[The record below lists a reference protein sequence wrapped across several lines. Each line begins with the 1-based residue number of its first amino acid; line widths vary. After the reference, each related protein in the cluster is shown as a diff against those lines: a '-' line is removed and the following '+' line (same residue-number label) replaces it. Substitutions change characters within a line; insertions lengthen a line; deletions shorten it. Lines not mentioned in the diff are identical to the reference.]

1 MPSIACA
8 GSTTTC
14 LAVGQYWVYNNTTYA
29 DDYYGAAVVI
39 DDGVPGTAT
48 TLAGTFIP
56 SGVACSSS
64 TACVMAGSDANGGAL
79 LPVTVAADGTAT
91 FDTVQDVANT
101 TSLTGVA
108 CPASAN
114 ACVAVGEGASS
125 AVAVDLP
132 GGAAGTAGTA
142 EDLPLNTYGVMAVAC
157 SSASQCLAAQTSG
170 TYQGDEVVP
179 VSLSGGNPGT
189 PQTVSNLDYI
199 DGVSCVSGAGAAI
212 CEIVGQTSATD
223 PFGNGAAV
231 EFTGVTGTSAG
242 TEQTIE
248 QTPPSPYDDS
258 GQLDGVSCLSTSYCV
273 GVGGFGGAS
282 GGSAVAF
289 QPNAAIGDGTSDPNV
304 SELTAVECQSASS
317 CLEAG
322 DGYIDDLPLTAATG
336 TLSGTVT
343 VAPQDAGAPPS
354 AVSGAPVEAC
364 ATDGSLCVAG
374 ASGTDSSGAY
384 SLAVPVGYSYV
395 VTALSPAGA
404 NDTQASSSPTASV
417 TSSGVSGID
426 VELTRPPAL
435 LGGVTVTSPDF
446 GTESASTVNPT
457 VNWQQPFDVHI
468 AASAFPSG
476 QVTTVETLVITGT
489 NGFTGQPQSETV
501 YAGGETTTAS
511 GESAANGLVV
521 GTGGVD
527 IAVPA
532 LSPIH
537 GPVSIAVNSF
547 SVSSSPTGVALAG
560 SGQLKFT
567 QGALSGQ
574 AMIVA
579 TDFGVDHTVGTPTI
593 SGADASTFAL
603 SAPMTCAPQPTIVQA
618 SGADA
623 DQSCSLGVTWTPP
636 AAPAEGT
643 YQATMNVPV
652 TNSAGQPATLQVQ
665 LLGCDDRVSTGACQ
679 GQTLGSLYIDPSGT
693 VETTTT
699 DGVTV
704 PLDGATV
711 TMSQL
716 GSGGTYT
723 AVPNGSD
730 VMSPANRTN
739 PQITGEDGGFGWD
752 TLAGTYEI
760 TASDSECSTSV
771 TSTPETVPPP
781 ATNIDLILDCS
792 GITQSASSTTLG
804 FDPTTVAPGQAVEL
818 TATVSGNSPTGT
830 VAFASGGTTLAT
842 VPVDASTGEASYMT
856 SALPPGQDTV
866 TATYSGD
873 ASNATSSGQEKLTV
887 ESAPSVATVTAF
899 SAAPSISTSGA
910 SVSYS
915 ATVTPVSGSADPT
928 GTVSFTATLGAN
940 STPLCTTTI
949 QGTTAS
955 CSSASAPVGADT
967 ITATYGGDTNF
978 SASSGT
984 TAETVSTAP
993 TISGTTIT
1001 GTPSVGQT
1009 LSAVAATVTGSPTP
1023 TPTYQWSSD
1032 SGPITGATGS
1042 TYVVSAGDVGHTLTV
1057 TITETNT
1064 AGSASVTSAATAT
1077 VTGAPQTDSINF
1089 SSTAPSNATVG
1100 GATYT
1105 AAASASSG
1113 LPVALT
1119 IDASAMGVCSIT
1131 SGGVVSFTG
1140 VGTCVINANQ
1150 AGDSNYTAAPQ
1161 VQQSV
1166 VVAQASQSINFSST
1180 APSNATVGGATYVAA
1195 ASASSGLPVALTID
1209 ASATGVCSITSGGV
1223 VSFTGVG
1230 TCVIDADQSGG
1241 SNYTSA
1247 PQVQQSVV
1255 VAKVSQSISFSST
1268 PPTETYGTTTPY
1280 TPAATGGASGNPV
1293 TFSID
1298 ATSSAGTCA
1307 INATT
1312 GLVSFT
1318 NAGTCVID
1326 ADQSGGSNYTAATQV
1341 QQRVVVAQVSQSI
1354 SFSSTAPAGAT
1365 VGGAT
1370 YSPVASATSGLTV
1383 ALTVDSS
1390 SSSVCAIA
1398 SGVVSFTGVGSC
1410 TLDANQ
1416 AADSNYTAATQVQQ
1430 SFSVG
1435 QGSQAITFNA
1445 EGGSA
1450 VNSMSGPQGST
1461 ITLPGAPTLA
1471 GSTFDGWFT
1480 AASGGTALTSPYT
1493 LSSSRTLFAQ
1503 WTLNSTVT
1511 ITFNAEGGSAVNSMS
1526 GPQGST
1532 ITLPGAPTLAG
1543 STFDGWFAAATAGT
1557 ALTSPYTL
1565 SSSRTVF
1572 AQWTLNGVGG
1582 GGGAPTTSTVSIS
1595 NIPSAAIY
1603 GGQFSPSFKTSGN
1616 GTVFSVASSTSSVCT
1631 VSGTTV
1637 NFVGVG
1643 ECTLM
1648 ASVAATVTHT
1658 AATGSSQ
1665 SFEVSPAT
1673 ATVSITNLPVSAV
1686 KGTQFSPSFKT
1697 SGNGTVFSVTSST
1710 SSVCTVSGTTVNFV
1724 GAGTCSLTVTVGATA
1739 DYLAASNT
1747 STISVKSIPKKL
1759 DTGTIVALS
1768 RTAISYR
1775 AQNSVAVVVHVTSQA
1790 SGHRLS
1796 GKVRIM
1802 VGNRLLCVA
1811 TINSHG
1817 VAECTL
1823 AARTLGRG
1831 TYSVEATYEDN
1842 SFYNQSTSAAVKLR
1856 VN

>member
-1 MPSIACA
+1 VGIARVLAVLAVIVATCAVAGVAGAAEPAPNDSPAATSTSVSGISYMPSIACA

-14 LAVGQYWVYNNTTYA
+14 LAVGQYEVANDTTDGGVVY
-29 DDYYGAAVVI
+29 DYYGAAVVI

-64 TACVMAGSDANGGAL
+64 TACVMAGTDANGGAL
-79 LPVTVAADGTAT
+79 LPVTVADGAAT

-101 TSLTGVA
+101 TVLTGVA

-114 ACVAVGEGASS
+114 ACVAVGEGPSS

-142 EDLPLNTYGVMAVAC
+142 EDLPLNTSTPGASTSGVMKVAC
-157 SSASQCLAAQTSG
+157 SSASQCLAATSG
-170 TYQGDEVVP
+170 AYGGDAVVP
-179 VSLSGGNPGT
+179 VSLSGGSPGT
-189 PQTVSNLDYI
+189 PQTVSNLDFI
-199 DGVSCVSGAGAAI
+199 DGVSCVSGAGTAI
-212 CEIVGQTSATD
+212 CEIVGGTSATD
-223 PFGNGAAV
+223 PFGTGAAV
-231 EFTGVTGTSAG
+231 EFTGVTGTTAG

-248 QTPPSPYDDS
+248 QTPPWEDDG

-273 GVGGFGGAS
+273 GVGSGFGAGN
-282 GGSAVAF
+282 GVAVAF
-289 QPNAAIGDGTSDPNV
+289 QPNAAIGGGTSDPNV
-304 SELTAVECQSASS
+304 GYLTAVECQSASS

-322 DGYIDDLPLTAATG
+322 WNGSYEVDGYIDDLPLTAATG

-343 VAPQDAGAPPS
+343 VVPQDAGAPPS
-354 AVSGAPVEAC
+354 AASGAPVEAC
-364 ATDGSLCVAG
+364 ATDGSLCVAV
-374 ASGTDSSGAY
+374 AFGTDSSGAY

-426 VELTRPPAL
+426 VELTGPPAL
-435 LGGVTVTSPDF
+435 VSGVTVTSPEF
-446 GTESASTVNPT
+446 GTESASTATPT

-468 AASAFPSG
+468 PASAFPSG

-537 GPVSIAVNSF
+537 GPVNMAVSSF

-560 SGQLKFT
+560 SGPLKFT

-574 AMIVA
+574 ATIVA

-623 DQSCSLGVTWTPP
+623 NQSCSLGVTWTPP
-636 AAPAEGT
+636 AAATAEGT

-652 TNSAGQPATLQVQ
+652 TNSAGQLATLQVQ

-679 GQTLGSLYIDPSGT
+679 GQTLGTTTLGSLYIDPSGT
-693 VETTTT
+693 VETTI

-792 GITQSASSTTLG
+792 GITQLASSTTLG

-818 TATVSGNSPTGT
+818 TATVSGSSPTGT
-830 VAFASGGTTLAT
+830 VAFVSGGTTLAT

-873 ASNATSSGQEKLTV
+873 ASNATSSEQEKLTV
-887 ESAPSVATVTAF
+887 ESAPSVATLTAV

-928 GTVSFTATLGAN
+928 GTVTFTATLGAN

-967 ITATYGGDTNF
+967 ITVTYGGDTNF

-984 TAETVSTAP
+984 TAELVASQQATQ
-993 TISGTTIT
+993 TIT
-1001 GTPSVGQT
+1001 FT
-1009 LSAVAATVTGSPTP
+1009 SAPPNSAAV
-1023 TPTYQWSSD
+1023 
-1032 SGPITGATGS
+1032 GS
-1042 TYVVSAGDVGHTLTV
+1042 TYALTATGGTSANPVTFSADPASAGICTV
-1057 TITETNT
+1057 T
-1064 AGSASVTSAATAT
+1064 TAT
-1077 VTGAPQTDSINF
+1077 VNFIGAGTCLIDANQAGDANDLAAPQVQQSVVVTQGSQSISF

-1100 GATYT
+1100 GATYA

-1119 IDASAMGVCSIT
+1119 IDASASGVCSIA
-1131 SGGVVSFTG
+1131 SGGEVSFTG
-1140 VGTCVINANQ
+1140 I
-1150 AGDSNYTAAPQ
+1150 
-1161 VQQSV
+1161 
-1166 VVAQASQSINFSST
+1166 
-1180 APSNATVGGATYVAA
+1180 
-1195 ASASSGLPVALTID
+1195 
-1209 ASATGVCSITSGGV
+1209 
-1223 VSFTGVG
+1223 G
-1230 TCVIDADQSGG
+1230 TCVIDA
-1241 SNYTSA
+1241 N
-1247 PQVQQSVV
+1247 
-1255 VAKVSQSISFSST
+1255 
-1268 PPTETYGTTTPY
+1268 
-1280 TPAATGGASGNPV
+1280 
-1293 TFSID
+1293 
-1298 ATSSAGTCA
+1298 
-1307 INATT
+1307 
-1312 GLVSFT
+1312 
-1318 NAGTCVID
+1318 
-1326 ADQSGGSNYTAATQV
+1326 
-1341 QQRVVVAQVSQSI
+1341 R
-1354 SFSSTAPAGAT
+1354 
-1365 VGGAT
+1365 
-1370 YSPVASATSGLTV
+1370 
-1383 ALTVDSS
+1383 
-1390 SSSVCAIA
+1390 
-1398 SGVVSFTGVGSC
+1398 
-1410 TLDANQ
+1410 
-1416 AADSNYTAATQVQQ
+1416 AADSNYTAATQVLQ

-1435 QGSQAITFNA
+1435 QGIQTITFDA

-1450 VNSMSGPQGST
+1450 VSSMSGPH
-1461 ITLPGAPTLA
+1461 
-1471 GSTFDGWFT
+1471 
-1480 AASGGTALTSPYT
+1480 
-1493 LSSSRTLFAQ
+1493 
-1503 WTLNSTVT
+1503 
-1511 ITFNAEGGSAVNSMS
+1511 
-1526 GPQGST
+1526 GST

-1543 STFDGWFAAATAGT
+1543 STFDGWFAATSGGT

-1565 SSSRTVF
+1565 TSSLTLY
-1572 AQWTLNGVGG
+1572 AQWTANSGG
-1582 GGGAPTTSTVSIS
+1582 GGGPTTPTVSIS

-1603 GGQFSPSFKTSGN
+1603 GGQFTPSFTTSGN
-1616 GTVFSVASSTSSVCT
+1616 GTVFSVTSSTASVCT

-1643 ECTLM
+1643 KCTLT
-1648 ASVAATVTHT
+1648 ASVAATVTNT

-1665 SFEVSPAT
+1665 SFVVSPAT
-1673 ATVSITNLPVSAV
+1673 ATVSITNLPVSVV
-1686 KGTQFSPSFKT
+1686 KGTQFTPSFKT
-1697 SGNGTVFSVTSST
+1697 SGNGAVFSVTSAT
-1710 SSVCTVSGTTVNFV
+1710 SSVCTVSDSTVNFV

-1747 STISVKSIPKKL
+1747 WTISVKSTPKKL
-1759 DTGTIVALS
+1759 GTRTTVALS
-1768 RTAISYR
+1768 RTAISYG
-1775 AQNSVAVVVHVTSQA
+1775 AENSVAVVVHVTSQA

-1823 AARTLGRG
+1823 AARILGRG
-1831 TYSVEATYEDN
+1831 TYKFEATYEGN
-1842 SFYNQSTSAAVKLR
+1842 SFYNQSTSVALKLR

>member
-1 MPSIACA
+1 MLRTQGEIVSLYPSRHFRRRNAGVGIARVLAVLAVIVATCAVAGAAGAAELAPNDSPATTSTSVSGISYMPSIACA

-14 LAVGQYWVYNNTTYA
+14 LAVGQYEVANDTTDGGVVY
-29 DDYYGAAVVI
+29 DYYGAAVVI

-48 TLAGTFIP
+48 TLAGAFIP

-64 TACVMAGSDANGGAL
+64 TACVMAGTDANGGAL
-79 LPVTVAADGTAT
+79 LPVTVADGAAT

-101 TSLTGVA
+101 TVLTGVA

-114 ACVAVGEGASS
+114 ACVAVGEGPSS

-170 TYQGDEVVP
+170 AGWGDAVVP
-179 VSLSGGNPGT
+179 VSLSGGSPGT

-199 DGVSCVSGAGAAI
+199 DGISCVSGAGTAI

-258 GQLDGVSCLSTSYCV
+258 GQLDGVSCPSTSYCV

-304 SELTAVECQSASS
+304 GEFTAVECQSASS

-354 AVSGAPVEAC
+354 DVSGAPVEAC

-574 AMIVA
+574 ATIVA

-636 AAPAEGT
+636 AVASAQGT

-693 VETTTT
+693 VETRTT

-792 GITQSASSTTLG
+792 GITQLASSTTLG

-818 TATVSGNSPTGT
+818 TATVSGSSPTGT

-873 ASNATSSGQEKLTV
+873 ASNATSSEQEQLTV
-887 ESAPSVATVTAF
+887 ESAPSVATVTAV

-928 GTVSFTATLGAN
+928 GTVTFTATLGAN

-984 TAETVSTAP
+984 TAETVSAP
-993 TISGTTIT
+993 VTSTPPDTGTTSTPTTTTTTTTTAVATTTSLETVAVGNQEIT
-1001 GTPSVGQT
+1001 LTTPSDSVC
-1009 LSAVAATVTGSPTP
+1009 LAPSAAVAVKFITAAVTGSK
-1023 TPTYQWSSD
+1023 
-1032 SGPITGATGS
+1032 A
-1042 TYVVSAGDVGHTLTV
+1042 
-1057 TITETNT
+1057 
-1064 AGSASVTSAATAT
+1064 
-1077 VTGAPQTDSINF
+1077 
-1089 SSTAPSNATVG
+1089 
-1100 GATYT
+1100 
-1105 AAASASSG
+1105 
-1113 LPVALT
+1113 
-1119 IDASAMGVCSIT
+1119 
-1131 SGGVVSFTG
+1131 
-1140 VGTCVINANQ
+1140 
-1150 AGDSNYTAAPQ
+1150 
-1161 VQQSV
+1161 
-1166 VVAQASQSINFSST
+1166 
-1180 APSNATVGGATYVAA
+1180 
-1195 ASASSGLPVALTID
+1195 
-1209 ASATGVCSITSGGV
+1209 
-1223 VSFTGVG
+1223 
-1230 TCVIDADQSGG
+1230 
-1241 SNYTSA
+1241 
-1247 PQVQQSVV
+1247 
-1255 VAKVSQSISFSST
+1255 
-1268 PPTETYGTTTPY
+1268 
-1280 TPAATGGASGNPV
+1280 
-1293 TFSID
+1293 
-1298 ATSSAGTCA
+1298 
-1307 INATT
+1307 
-1312 GLVSFT
+1312 
-1318 NAGTCVID
+1318 
-1326 ADQSGGSNYTAATQV
+1326 
-1341 QQRVVVAQVSQSI
+1341 
-1354 SFSSTAPAGAT
+1354 
-1365 VGGAT
+1365 
-1370 YSPVASATSGLTV
+1370 
-1383 ALTVDSS
+1383 
-1390 SSSVCAIA
+1390 
-1398 SGVVSFTGVGSC
+1398 
-1410 TLDANQ
+1410 
-1416 AADSNYTAATQVQQ
+1416 
-1430 SFSVG
+1430 
-1435 QGSQAITFNA
+1435 
-1445 EGGSA
+1445 
-1450 VNSMSGPQGST
+1450 
-1461 ITLPGAPTLA
+1461 
-1471 GSTFDGWFT
+1471 
-1480 AASGGTALTSPYT
+1480 TALTFRSAAVYRDKGVKHST
-1493 LSSSRTLFAQ
+1493 KVKKRVKQ
-1503 WTLNSTVT
+1503 HGKTVT
-1511 ITFNAEGGSAVNSMS
+1511 E
-1526 GPQGST
+1526 
-1532 ITLPGAPTLAG
+1532 
-1543 STFDGWFAAATAGT
+1543 
-1557 ALTSPYTL
+1557 
-1565 SSSRTVF
+1565 
-1572 AQWTLNGVGG
+1572 
-1582 GGGAPTTSTVSIS
+1582 
-1595 NIPSAAIY
+1595 
-1603 GGQFSPSFKTSGN
+1603 
-1616 GTVFSVASSTSSVCT
+1616 
-1631 VSGTTV
+1631 
-1637 NFVGVG
+1637 
-1643 ECTLM
+1643 
-1648 ASVAATVTHT
+1648 
-1658 AATGSSQ
+1658 
-1665 SFEVSPAT
+1665 
-1673 ATVSITNLPVSAV
+1673 
-1686 KGTQFSPSFKT
+1686 
-1697 SGNGTVFSVTSST
+1697 
-1710 SSVCTVSGTTVNFV
+1710 
-1724 GAGTCSLTVTVGATA
+1724 TVTVVSYTPNTKLTKASDSVSLSLKG
-1739 DYLAASNT
+1739 LAKGTHTLKVIVAYSEAVTTRKTLKVNGKART
-1747 STISVKSIPKKL
+1747 ETVKSTK
-1759 DTGTIVALS
+1759 IVTKDLS
-1768 RTAISYR
+1768 AT
-1775 AQNSVAVVVHVTSQA
+1775 V
-1790 SGHRLS
+1790 
-1796 GKVRIM
+1796 KV
-1802 VGNRLLCVA
+1802 C
-1811 TINSHG
+1811 
-1817 VAECTL
+1817 
-1823 AARTLGRG
+1823 
-1831 TYSVEATYEDN
+1831 
-1842 SFYNQSTSAAVKLR
+1842 
-1856 VN
+1856 